1 MPRFKGHYIQL
12 VADETYIAAKKKS
25 QKERAQTLQETRS
38 GTGSH
43 VAQALIATVMTAQNP
58 QAAAMTLGDGVTSRF
73 RTGFFWQV
81 LWNVFLRLAA
91 LFGMWTV
98 MRQLMHWCQGLPA
111 ADLGDDSDPEEADR
125 DRRGVTRAEI
135 AEENAFLQNHINE
148 LDVRIAV
155 LEEENH
161 MLQSIQGQMVH
172 QYAQAM
178 RLLSPEQ
185 QRAIL
190 AESDAE
196 SD

>member
-1 MPRFKGHYIQL
+1 MTPMA
-12 VADETYIAAKKKS
+12 V
-25 QKERAQTLQETRS
+25 
-38 GTGSH
+38 GTGDGETPLETGELVPELPGIVLS
-43 VAQALIATVMTAQNP
+43 ALP
-58 QAAAMTLGDGVTSRF
+58 W
-73 RTGFFWQV
+73 TGSLWHA
-81 LWNVFLRLAA
+81 LWNVLWRLAA

-98 MRQLMHWCQGLPA
+98 MRQFLHCCQGQPA
-111 ADLGDDSDPEEADR
+111 AGLEEDSDPEEADR

-148 LDVRIAV
+148 LDARIAV

-178 RLLSPEQ
+178 RLLPPEQ

-190 AESDAE
+190 AESDDE